1 MKKYI
6 KFSSVL
12 LCVLLSLVLFSACK
26 GEKKDSVSK
35 LSESVSVN
43 GDTLSSES
51 VTTAS
56 DGSTSAGAPSS
67 GASDVTVSFGAT
79 STGTP
84 SQGTGGSSS
93 GDGSSPSQP
102 AESTVPTVCL
112 SATRNG
118 DTVTVT
124 ANIGNNP
131 GITAFQFGVTYNR
144 NAVTPE
150 SIQNGL
156 VSVTSNLQQGKDC
169 GGTVTAVYVGTD
181 SFSNDGALFS
191 VTFNIKNSAETLEFG
206 IKAEK
211 NSFLDKSGSD
221 FCVFETDG
229 TTVK

>member
-35 LSESVSVN
+35 LSESVLVN

-67 GASDVTVSFGAT
+67 GASDVTASFGAT

-93 GDGSSPSQP
+93 SDGSSPSQP
-102 AESTVPTVCL
+102 AESTAPTVYL

-131 GITAFQFGVTYNR
+131 GITAFQFGVTYNS

-181 SFSNDGALFS
+181 SFSNNGALFS
-191 VTFNIKNSAETLEFG
+191 VTFNVKNSAEMLEFG